1 MMMMMEVR
9 CRVTDGWVNGKQLM
23 KERALLTLDMADL
36 QRIAEKWD
44 RIYNLMGKHP
54 AGGIK
59 VASHLIHCLIAWQKS
74 PLAMTCFYLIGHGS
88 SSWSPWFY
96 GKKQKLYYAFRAFAE
111 MAHYENLVRCASD
124 SEAIRLIAG
133 RDAQGKRAIL
143 LAVFLPEGESCGEIA
158 VRLPSGME
166 SVKWKVLLLDEAHD
180 LEEIACGTG
189 DNVLILPDSGGE
201 YRIYLIR
208 EEE

>member
-1 MMMMMEVR
+1 
-9 CRVTDGWVNGKQLM
+9 
-23 KERALLTLDMADL
+23 
-36 QRIAEKWD
+36 
-44 RIYNLMGKHP
+44 
-54 AGGIK
+54 
-59 VASHLIHCLIAWQKS
+59 
-74 PLAMTCFYLIGHGS
+74 
-88 SSWSPWFY
+88 
-96 GKKQKLYYAFRAFAE
+96 

-189 DNVLILPDSGGE
+189 DNALILPDSGGE
-201 YRIYLIR
+201 YRVYWIR
-208 EEE
+208 EA